1 MTKLIK
7 RNSASGFTLIELLIV
22 IVIIG
27 ILAGV
32 LIGVINPQAQ
42 QNKARDASVR
52 ATLNKI
58 ALATSGYLSAYGRV
72 PMESEFLAGLTNAT
86 DSAATCAAANT
97 ADCTIQVTGNPL
109 PAGGTA
115 GCAAN
120 GWNGAAANQCYYYY
134 CGGDDA
140 TPGDGALAACT
151 FVLGPPATGTYRLF
165 AKSFGTNNIFMY
177 RYADSKMYLCDNAGV
192 NCSAM
197 Y

>member
-1 MTKLIK
+1 MTKLIR

-32 LIGVINPQAQ
+32 LIGVINPTAQ

-58 ALATSGYLSAYGRV
+58 ALATSGYMSAYGRI

-86 DSAATCAAANT
+86 DSAATCTTANT
-97 ADCTIQVTGNPL
+97 ADCTIEVTGNPL
-109 PAGGTA
+109 PAT
-115 GCAAN
+115 CAAT
-120 GWNGAAANQCYYYY
+120 GWNGAAGSTSQCYYYY

-140 TPGDGALAACT
+140 PADGALSACV
-151 FVLGPPATGTYRLF
+151 FVLGPPATGTYRIY
-165 AKSFGTNNIFMY
+165 AKAFGTNNIFLY
-177 RYADSKMYLCDNAGV
+177 RSADSKMWLCDNMGV